1 MTLGLREAPL
11 GGVADGHSRR
21 GGGGACGN
29 FLYQLNV
36 TVCGDNQ
43 RAAIQNR
50 VHTPTAAKQYRIHT
64 LPLAIQWGYTLTG
77 LKSLT
82 VS

>member
-29 FLYQLNV
+29 FLHELNV

-43 RAAIQNR
+43 RAAIEYR
-50 VHTPTAAKQYRIHT
+50 VHTPTT
-64 LPLAIQWGYTLTG
+64 AIQWGYTLTG

>member
-1 MTLGLREAPL
+1 MTLRLREAPL

-29 FLYQLNV
+29 FLHELNV

-43 RAAIQNR
+43 RAAID
-50 VHTPTAAKQYRIHT
+50 P
-64 LPLAIQWGYTLTG
+64 GE
-77 LKSLT
+77 
-82 VS
+82 